1 MTHVPPAADVL
12 WRRSSAVLGVRDI
25 DAAAAFLRD
34 RLGFTITDI
43 HGSPAFFA
51 ILSRDECGIMLRP
64 CRFLETRIASDW
76 SVYIGVDDVAAVHQ
90 DIAARGGPVSELLD
104 KEYGI
109 RECEVQGPERHVLV
123 FGQPI
128 SPT

>member
-1 MTHVPPAADVL
+1 MSNVT
-12 WRRSSAVLGVRDI
+12 WQRSSSVLGVRDI

-34 RLGFTITDI
+34 KLGFTITDI

-51 ILSRDECGIMLRP
+51 ILSRDECSVMLRP

-76 SVYIGVDDVAAVHQ
+76 SVYIGLSDATAAH
-90 DIAARGGPVSELLD
+90 AEFKARGGDVSDLTD

-109 RECEVQGPERHVLV
+109 REFEISGPERHVFV
-123 FGQPI
+123 FGEPI
-128 SPT
+128 TSNSN